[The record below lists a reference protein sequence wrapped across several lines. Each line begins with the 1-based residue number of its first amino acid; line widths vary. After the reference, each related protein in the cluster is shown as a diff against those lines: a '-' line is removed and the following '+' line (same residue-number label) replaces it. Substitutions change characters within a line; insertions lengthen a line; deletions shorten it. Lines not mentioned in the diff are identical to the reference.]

1 MLVLARKVGEKLII
15 GNDIAIIVKGIKGDR
30 VTLAIDAPKKV
41 SVLRSELITRA
52 RKAKESDNV

>member
-52 RKAKESDNV
+52 RKAKE